1 MKIDRDRLVPDVVL
15 HNGKIVTVDRRFSI
29 AQAVAVAGEHIV
41 AVGRDADITP
51 LAGNGTRRIDLK
63 GACVIPGMID
73 NHTHAL
79 LAGLDH
85 PEVGAKVNLAWAQS
99 IADIRAAIAERTR
112 RVKPGEWIATS
123 CMYRGALKDG
133 RFPNRYDLDEVAP
146 ENPVYLFQSGKNI
159 ILNSVALRLAGIDRH
174 TPDPGGTPDEG
185 EGHIVRDAEGE
196 PTGHLIAAA
205 GDLARKR
212 LWQRMGLPMKKWDFL
227 HFDTETYIRA
237 IKAQAARFHACGVT
251 GTRDMGVVPEEIDAY
266 IEADRRGELTVRTD
280 LILGLP
286 ARYMKIDD
294 IRESLQRYFG
304 PKQGLGGPFLRLGGL
319 KLVVQNDGWWAY
331 SPEKLRTMLLTGN
344 RMGFTLA
351 VHVGTGSADDASD
364 LVLRTF
370 EEADRERPL
379 RGRRFTWEHGFGL
392 LKPEFYR
399 RAKALDLIIAAN
411 PLLAYFAA
419 ARSFRMHQVMDQ
431 VRIAKSTIADAWER
445 TVKDWGLA
453 VRSWLQE
460 GLMVTGG
467 TDCPAI
473 HYDTDRPLLGLYH
486 LITRETLVGKLLPD
500 EAIGRED
507 ALRLFTING
516 AYATFEEHRKG
527 SIEVGK
533 WADLVVLGDDYL
545 TVPDERIPSITVSL
559 TMVGGRIVHERA

>member
-1 MKIDRDRLVPDVVL
+1 MKIDNGRLIPDVIL
-15 HNGKIVTVDRRFSI
+15 YNGKILTVDRTFSI
-29 AQAVAVAGEHIV
+29 VQAVAVAGEVIA
-41 AVGRDADITP
+41 AVGSDTEIKP
-51 LAGNGTRRIDLK
+51 LAGAATRRIDLK

-112 RVKPGEWIATS
+112 RAKPGEWIATS

-159 ILNSVALRLAGIDRH
+159 ILNSVALRLAGIDRQ
-174 TPDPGGTPDEG
+174 TADPGGTPDEG
-185 EGHIVRDAEGE
+185 EGHIVRDGDGE

-205 GDLARKR
+205 GDMARKR

-237 IKAQAARFHACGVT
+237 IKAQAARFHACGVV
-251 GTRDMGVVPEEIDAY
+251 GTRDMGVTPEEMDAY

-294 IRESLQRYFG
+294 INESLQRYFG
-304 PKQGLGGPFLRLGGL
+304 PKQGMGSPWLRVGGL

-331 SPEKLRTMLLTGN
+331 SPEKLRAMLLTGN

-351 VHVGTGSADDASD
+351 VHVGTGSADDATD
-364 LVLRTF
+364 LVLSTF
-370 EEADRERPL
+370 EEADRERSL

-392 LKPEFYR
+392 IKPEFYH

-431 VRIAKSTIADAWER
+431 VRIAKSKIADAWER
-445 TVKDWGLA
+445 TTKDWGLA
-453 VRSWLQE
+453 VKSWLRE
-460 GLMVTGG
+460 GMMVTGG

-486 LITRETLVGKLLPD
+486 LVTRETLVGKVLPD
-500 EAIGRED
+500 EGISRED

-516 AYATFEEHRKG
+516 AYATFEESRKG
-527 SIEVGK
+527 SLEVGK
-533 WADLVVLGDDYL
+533 WADLVVLGEDYL
-545 TVPDERIPSITVSL
+545 SVPDERLPSIKISL
-559 TMVGGRIVHERA
+559 TMAGGRIVYERA

>member
-1 MKIDRDRLVPDVVL
+1 MKIDNGRLVPDVIL
-15 HNGKIVTVDRRFSI
+15 HNGKIVTVDRSFSI
-29 AQAVAVAGEHIV
+29 VQAVAVAGDTI
-41 AVGRDADITP
+41 AATGTDAQITP
-51 LAGNGTRRIDLK
+51 LAGAGTRRIDLK

-99 IADIRAAIAERTR
+99 ISDIRAAIAERTR
-112 RVKPGEWIATS
+112 RAKPGEWIATS

-159 ILNSVALRLAGIDRH
+159 ILNSVALRLAGIDRR
-174 TPDPGGTPDEG
+174 TPDPGGNPDEG
-185 EGHIVRDAEGE
+185 EGHIVRDDEGE

-212 LWQRMGLPMKKWDFL
+212 LWERMGLPMKKWDFL

-237 IKAQAARFHACGVT
+237 IKAQAARFHACGVV
-251 GTRDMGVVPEEIDAY
+251 GTRDMGVTPEEMDAY

-294 IRESLQRYFG
+294 IKESLQRYFG
-304 PKQGLGGPFLRLGGL
+304 PRQGIGSAFLRLGGL

-331 SPEKLRTMLLTGN
+331 SPEKLRAMLLTGN

-351 VHVGTGSADDASD
+351 VHVGTGSSDDATD
-364 LVLRTF
+364 LVLSTF
-370 EEADRERPL
+370 EEADRERSL

-392 LKPEFYR
+392 ISPEFYR
-399 RAKALDLIIAAN
+399 RAKALDLIVAAN

-431 VRIAKSTIADAWER
+431 VRIAKSKIPDAWER
-445 TVKDWGLA
+445 TTKDWGLA
-453 VRSWLQE
+453 VKSWLRE
-460 GLMVTGG
+460 GMMVTGG

-486 LITRETLVGKLLPD
+486 LVTRETLVGKVLAD
-500 EAIGRED
+500 EAISRED

-516 AYATFEEHRKG
+516 AYATFEEARKG
-527 SIEVGK
+527 SIEPGK

-545 TVPDERIPSITVSL
+545 TVPDDRIPSIKVSMTVA
-559 TMVGGRIVHERA
+559 GGRIVYERA